1 MSQMILRTDAPG
13 RPGFRLNGWPWLLPA
28 LLLLLWY
35 IAAREGWMP
44 EQILPAPSVVADTAL
59 SLLSGDLLA
68 QWGFSLQHLALGLL
82 LGAIAG
88 TLLGALFG
96 LVPAAAQRVEPL
108 FYALA
113 QIPTLGWIPLFMVL
127 FGIDNGLKLAVIV
140 KTTVVPMTIN
150 TQQAVAGVPLTLSEA
165 ARVMN
170 FSRWQRLRWLVI
182 PASLPGWFTGLR
194 LALSQ
199 AWVSLIVVELLA
211 SSEGIGYLMVWGR
224 QLFQLDIVFVTI
236 AVVGLSGMLM
246 EWAANR
252 ACSRLVF
259 WPQPAA
265 GRLAWKPQASW
276 RALQLPLVLL
286 ALWQLASQSGWIDEA
301 LFSSPLAVAV
311 RFIQGILS
319 GELTTAMLAS
329 QSGWIDEALFSS
341 PLAVAVRFIQGILSG
356 ELTTAMLAS
365 LGRAFVGGALGITG
379 GLLCGLLLALRPR
392 AGQIF
397 TPTLNVLRHIALFA
411 WLPLLTAWV
420 GNDNG
425 GKIVFI
431 ALASFFPMFFSTLQA
446 VLQRNPQLDEVARV
460 LRLGELARLRRVIL
474 PGAAPGIFAGLRL
487 ALIYAWLGN
496 IGAEYFMSSG
506 VGIGSLM
513 INAQQ
518 LLDMPTIL
526 CGMVLVGITGAALDK
541 AGRLLEMRATRWRQQ
556 EQL

>member
-1 MSQMILRTDAPG
+1 MSQMILKTGATG
-13 RPGFRLNGWPWLLPA
+13 RPTFRLNGWPWIVPA
-28 LLLLLWY
+28 LLLLLWTL
-35 IAAREGWMP
+35 AAHEGWMP
-44 EQILPAPSVVADTAL
+44 EQILPAPAVVADTAL

-68 QWGFSLQHLALGLL
+68 QWAFSLQHLALGLL

-96 LVPAAAQRVEPL
+96 LSPAAARRVEPL

-113 QIPTLGWIPLFMVL
+113 QIPTLGWIPLFMVI

-140 KTTVVPMTIN
+140 KTTIVPMTIN
-150 TQQAVAGVPLTLSEA
+150 TQQAVTSVPQLLSEA
-165 ARVMN
+165 GQVMN

-252 ACSRLVF
+252 AYSRLVF

-276 RALQLPLVLL
+276 QALQLPIVLL
-286 ALWQLASQSGWIDEA
+286 VVWQMASRYQLIDST
-301 LFSSPLAVAV
+301 LFSSPLAVAE
-311 RFIQGILS
+311 RFVQGAIS
-319 GELTTAMLAS
+319 GEL
-329 QSGWIDEALFSS
+329 I
-341 PLAVAVRFIQGILSG
+341 
-356 ELTTAMLAS
+356 TAMLAS
-365 LGRAFVGGALGITG
+365 LGRAVVGGMLGIAG

-392 AGQIF
+392 AGQLF
-397 TPTLNVLRHIALFA
+397 TPMLNVLRHIALFA

-420 GNDNG
+420 GNDNV

-460 LRLGELARLRRVIL
+460 LRLSGLTRLRTLIL

-556 EQL
+556 EPS

>member
-1 MSQMILRTDAPG
+1 MSQMILRTSAPV
-13 RPGFRLNGWPWLLPA
+13 RPRFRFNGWPWLLPV

-35 IAAREGWMP
+35 IAARQQWMP
-44 EQILPAPSVVADTAL
+44 EQILPAPMVVADTAL
-59 SLLSGDLLA
+59 FLLSGDLLA
-68 QWGFSLQHLALGLL
+68 QWGFSLRHLALGLL
-82 LGAIAG
+82 LGVIAG
-88 TLLGALFG
+88 TLLGAMFG
-96 LVPAAAQRVEPL
+96 LVPAVARRVEPL

-127 FGIDNGLKLAVIV
+127 FGIDDGLKLAVIV
-140 KTTVVPMTIN
+140 KTTIVPMTIN
-150 TQQAVAGVPLTLSEA
+150 TQQAVTSVPLTLSEA
-165 ARVMN
+165 GRVMN

-194 LALSQ
+194 LSLSQ

-224 QLFQLDIVFVTI
+224 QLFQLDIVFVGI
-236 AVVGLSGMLM
+236 VVVGLSGMLM
-246 EWAANR
+246 EWVANR
-252 ACSRLVF
+252 AYSRLVF
-259 WPQPAA
+259 WPQLAA

-286 ALWQLASQSGWIDEA
+286 VLWQLASQWGWIDGT
-301 LFSSPLAVAV
+301 LFSSPQAVAV
-311 RFIQGILS
+311 RFVQGAIN
-319 GELTTAMLAS
+319 GELGA
-329 QSGWIDEALFSS
+329 
-341 PLAVAVRFIQGILSG
+341 
-356 ELTTAMLAS
+356 AMLAS
-365 LGRAFVGGALGITG
+365 LGRALAGGTLGIVS

-446 VLQRNPQLDEVARV
+446 VMQRNPQLDEVASV
-460 LRLGELARLRRVIL
+460 LRLGGLMRLRTLIL

-518 LLDMPTIL
+518 LLDMPGIL
-526 CGMVLVGITGAALDK
+526 CGMVLIGITGAALDK
-541 AGRLLEMRATRWRQQ
+541 TGRLLESRATRWRQQ

>member
-1 MSQMILRTDAPG
+1 MPAI
-13 RPGFRLNGWPWLLPA
+13 RLNGWPLLLPA
-28 LLLLLWY
+28 LIALLWH
-35 IAAREGWMP
+35 IAAVKRWMP
-44 EQILPAPSVVADTAL
+44 EQILPAPAVVADTAL

-68 QWGFSLQHLALGLL
+68 QWGFSLEHLAVGLL
-82 LGAIAG
+82 LGVAAG

-96 LVPAAAQRVEPL
+96 LVPAAAQRIEPL

-140 KTTVVPMTIN
+140 KTTLVPMTIH
-150 TQQAVAGVPLTLSEA
+150 TQLAVTSVSPALGEA
-165 ARVMN
+165 AQVMN

-236 AVVGLSGMLM
+236 AVVGLSGLLM
-246 EWAANR
+246 EWATNR
-252 ACSRLVF
+252 VYARLVF
-259 WPQPAA
+259 WPQPAT

-276 RALQLPLVLL
+276 HAFQLPLILL
-286 ALWQLASQSGWIDEA
+286 ALWQLASGWGWIDST
-301 LFSSPLAVAV
+301 LFSSPLAVAQ
-311 RFIQGILS
+311 RFMAGAAS
-319 GELTTAMLAS
+319 GELPA
-329 QSGWIDEALFSS
+329 
-341 PLAVAVRFIQGILSG
+341 
-356 ELTTAMLAS
+356 AMLAS
-365 LGRAFVGGALGITG
+365 LGRAFAGGALGIAI

-392 AGQIF
+392 AGQIL

-446 VLQRNPQLDEVARV
+446 VSQRDPQLDEVAKV
-460 LRLGELARLRRVIL
+460 LRFGPLTRLRTLIL

-506 VGIGSLM
+506 TGIGSLM

-526 CGMVLVGITGAALDK
+526 CGMVLIGITGAALDK
-541 AGRLLEMRATRWRQQ
+541 AGRLLESRATRWRQR
-556 EQL
+556 EQR

>member
-1 MSQMILRTDAPG
+1 MSQMILRTDAPA

-35 IAAREGWMP
+35 VAAREGWMP

-82 LGAIAG
+82 LGATAG

-224 QLFQLDIVFVTI
+224 
-236 AVVGLSGMLM
+236 
-246 EWAANR
+246 
-252 ACSRLVF
+252 
-259 WPQPAA
+259 
-265 GRLAWKPQASW
+265 
-276 RALQLPLVLL
+276 
-286 ALWQLASQSGWIDEA
+286 
-301 LFSSPLAVAV
+301 
-311 RFIQGILS
+311 
-319 GELTTAMLAS
+319 
-329 QSGWIDEALFSS
+329 
-341 PLAVAVRFIQGILSG
+341 
-356 ELTTAMLAS
+356 
-365 LGRAFVGGALGITG
+365 
-379 GLLCGLLLALRPR
+379 
-392 AGQIF
+392 
-397 TPTLNVLRHIALFA
+397 
-411 WLPLLTAWV
+411 
-420 GNDNG
+420 
-425 GKIVFI
+425 
-431 ALASFFPMFFSTLQA
+431 
-446 VLQRNPQLDEVARV
+446 
-460 LRLGELARLRRVIL
+460 
-474 PGAAPGIFAGLRL
+474 
-487 ALIYAWLGN
+487 
-496 IGAEYFMSSG
+496 
-506 VGIGSLM
+506 
-513 INAQQ
+513 
-518 LLDMPTIL
+518 
-526 CGMVLVGITGAALDK
+526 
-541 AGRLLEMRATRWRQQ
+541 
-556 EQL
+556 

>member
-1 MSQMILRTDAPG
+1 MSQILIRTRLPRG
-13 RPGFRLNGWPWLLPA
+13 PIFRLNGWPWLLPA
-28 LLLLLWY
+28 LLFVLWY

-44 EQILPAPSVVADTAL
+44 EQILPPPPVVADTAL
-59 SLLSGDLLA
+59 SLFSGDLLA

-82 LGAIAG
+82 LGTLAG

-140 KTTVVPMTIN
+140 KTTVVPMTLN
-150 TQQAVAGVPLTLSEA
+150 TQQAVTSVPLTLSEA
-165 ARVMN
+165 GRVMN

-236 AVVGLSGMLM
+236 AVVGISGMLM

-252 ACSRLVF
+252 AYSRLVF
-259 WPQPAA
+259 WPQPAT

-276 RALQLPLVLL
+276 RALQLPALLLV
-286 ALWQLASQSGWIDEA
+286 LWQLASQWGWIDGA
-301 LFSSPLAVAV
+301 LFSSPLAVAE
-311 RFIQGILS
+311 RFVLGMAN
-319 GELTTAMLAS
+319 GELTA
-329 QSGWIDEALFSS
+329 
-341 PLAVAVRFIQGILSG
+341 
-356 ELTTAMLAS
+356 AMLAS
-365 LGRAFVGGALGITG
+365 LGRALFGGALGIAS
-379 GLLCGLLLALRPR
+379 GLLCGLLLALKPR
-392 AGQIF
+392 AGHIF

-446 VLQRNPQLDEVARV
+446 VTQRNPQLDEVADV
-460 LRLGELARLRRVIL
+460 LRLKGFARLRSLIL

-526 CGMVLVGITGAALDK
+526 CGMLLVGITGAALDK
-541 AGRLLEMRATRWRQQ
+541 AGRLLEIRATRWRQQ